1 MRGACARGSEL
12 SVHPI
17 APDLNAA
24 ASTAIVKLERHNDI
38 LREAMTNICAKAI
51 TARAS
56 SDYMQHFNAVRL
68 IAGWAEDALERT
80 K

>member
-1 MRGACARGSEL
+1 MSNIRPLA
-12 SVHPI
+12 P
-17 APDLNAA
+17 PDLGAA
-24 ASTAIVKLERHNDI
+24 AATAIVKLERHNDI